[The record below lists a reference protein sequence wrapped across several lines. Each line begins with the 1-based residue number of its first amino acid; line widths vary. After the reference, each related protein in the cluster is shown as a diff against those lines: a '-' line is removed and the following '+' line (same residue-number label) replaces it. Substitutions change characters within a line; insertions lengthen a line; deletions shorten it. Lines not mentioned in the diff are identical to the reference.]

1 MSISLP
7 LRVVTF
13 NIRVDLQAYRNDLD
27 ALKDNERPWNIRLP
41 LIIRQLT
48 EILACDH
55 ACEKS
60 PRSSATA
67 PSSTLFCL
75 QEALHHQI
83 VDVVSGLNDV
93 ERSKQPGDVS
103 NRAVWTYIGFG
114 REDGA
119 QEGEYSPI
127 LFRSDTFS
135 VIHTEPIWLSETPS
149 RPSLGWDADCIR
161 ILTCAVLQHKPT
173 RGQLAIL
180 NTHLD
185 HKGHEARRRGVELI
199 LKTIEQ
205 TCKEHQ
211 LHEAEDLPFVL
222 TGDLN
227 STPEQ
232 DPYRILL
239 SSQVALDA
247 LDATPSH
254 LKSGPE
260 ATFTGFE
267 PEHPRGMEIDKC
279 SAVVGDYI
287 DGNEKGRIDYAWFGP
302 RLANENGEK
311 EEAPTSRHW
320 AFAAYATLPN
330 VDTESGIFQSDH
342 CAVAVD
348 VVLAVP
354 KPIELE

>member
-1 MSISLP
+1 MSFSFP

-13 NIRVDLQAYRNDLD
+13 NIRVDLQTYRKDPD
-27 ALKDNERPWNIRLP
+27 ALKDNERPWKIRLP
-41 LIIRQLT
+41 FIVRQLK
-48 EILACDH
+48 EMIACGH
-55 ACEKS
+55 AREKS
-60 PRSSATA
+60 SMACTVA
-67 PSSTLFCL
+67 PPVTVFCL

-83 VDVVSGLNDV
+83 VDIVTGLNDE
-93 ERSKQPGDVS
+93 ERSKQPDDAS
-103 NRAVWTYIGFG
+103 NKAEWTYIGFG

-119 QEGEYSPI
+119 KKGEYSPI
-127 LFRSDTFS
+127 LFRGDTFS
-135 VIHTEPIWLSETPS
+135 IIHSDPVWLSETP
-149 RPSLGWDADCIR
+149 REPSLGWDADCIR
-161 ILTCAVLQHKPT
+161 MLTCAVLQHT
-173 RGQLAIL
+173 QTNERLAIF

-185 HKGHEARRRGVELI
+185 HRGHEARKRGVKLI
-199 LKTIEQ
+199 LQTIEQ

-239 SSQVALDA
+239 NSQVALDA
-247 LDATPSH
+247 FDATPSH

-267 PEHPRGMEIDKC
+267 PENPSGTGIDVH
-279 SAVVGDYI
+279 SNGTGDYI

-302 RLANENGEK
+302 CLPNRNGEK

-348 VVLAVP
+348 VVLGVP
-354 KPIELE
+354 KMIESG